1 MRTLLATRVPG
12 SVTSQRRRGA
22 RGKGLFGLL
31 LTLPALVF
39 YAVFILYPLV
49 HSVGMS
55 LFEDDLFVTS
65 PRYIGLQNFRRLIH
79 SSQLTQALPTTL
91 TFVALSTL
99 LAFALGLCWA
109 IVLNQDF
116 RGRSV
121 LRGLSLLPWVLPGIV
136 TAFLWAWM
144 FNAQYGVVNAFLLKT
159 GIIHAPVPWL
169 ATTSGAMGGI
179 VVARAWMSLPWYMV
193 MFLAGLQ
200 SVPTDVVEAA
210 RVDGGGNFTVLR
222 HVVLPHINYTMLV
235 ALMLG
240 AIGNLQ
246 LFDLIY
252 AMTGGGPVNG
262 TAVLSLQ
269 VYQQAFQNFDFGMAS
284 TIGVVWLIAMI
295 IPMVIALRI
304 LMPARQRPNG

>member
-1 MRTLLATRVPG
+1 MLVCLGAHRLHQWIPGCGQSLSARRDERESDCRCHDRRTCSHGLGEAFNLDQAFTPRHSRVKNVVGDIDELLPTRVAG
-12 SVTSQRRRGA
+12 G
-22 RGKGLFGLL
+22 
-31 LTLPALVF
+31 
-39 YAVFILYPLV
+39 
-49 HSVGMS
+49 
-55 LFEDDLFVTS
+55 
-65 PRYIGLQNFRRLIH
+65 
-79 SSQLTQALPTTL
+79 
-91 TFVALSTL
+91 
-99 LAFALGLCWA
+99 
-109 IVLNQDF
+109 

-144 FNAQYGVVNAFLLKT
+144 FNAQYGVVNAFLLKI
-159 GIIHAPVPWL
+159 GIIHAPVAWL

-200 SVPTDVVEAA
+200 SVPSDVVEAA

-295 IPMVIALRI
+295 VPMVIALRV
-304 LMPARQRPNG
+304 LMPARQRPHV